1 MIVFFLE
8 GKHPDYKSRYLS
20 DIWNYNDDKMESVHD
35 YIQWVFPLNTL
46 SAYVSHAPALINE
59 EIDEIAQS
67 ELALNNLIK
76 SKIWFMNF
84 LKRSDRW
91 LLYNNHNQK
100 RISRMI
106 KSLRLLHG
114 DYEANLCINQ
124 IIELAKDKGFD
135 NLEVLNIWKRL

>member
-8 GKHPDYKSRYLS
+8 GKHPDYKLRYLS

-35 YIQWVFPLNTL
+35 YIQWVFPLDTA
-46 SAYVSHAPALINE
+46 SAYVSHAPVLIDE
-59 EIDEIAQS
+59 EIDEITQS

-91 LLYNNHNQK
+91 LLPNNHNQK

-106 KSLRLLHG
+106 RSLRLLHI
-114 DYEANLCINQ
+114 DCEANLCLNE
-124 IIELAKDKGFD
+124 IIELAKNKGFA
-135 NLEVLNIWKRL
+135 NLKVLNVWKRM